1 MEITMS
7 ERKSESAALA
17 ATWASACCLVP
28 LVVVSIGL
36 GGAWVANNLQAIEPF
51 FRPVFI
57 GAALVALFFAWR
69 RIYRPAAECKPGQV
83 CALPQT
89 WRFYKGI
96 FWVVAALVF
105 VALTFPYLVPLFY

>member
-1 MEITMS
+1 MS
-7 ERKSESAALA
+7 VRKSESAALTA
-17 ATWASACCLVP
+17 IRASACCLVP
-28 LVVVSIGL
+28 LVLVSIGL

-69 RIYRPAAECKPGQV
+69 RIYRPAADCRPGEV

-89 WRFYKGI
+89 RRFYKGI
-96 FWVVAALVF
+96 FWLVAALVL
-105 VALTFPYLVPLFY
+105 VALTFPYFAPLFY